1 MTLANNYNPTKQ
13 LANGVTTSFTFNYDM
28 INEDYAAV
36 YQEVDGVQ
44 TLVDP
49 DLYTVEFNNNG
60 GNVIFKTAPA
70 AGVYI
75 VIGRSVPLDQETPYK
90 TSSGFPANRVE
101 ENLDKLTAIT
111 QQLADE
117 SERSPKIPLGTAGVD
132 LNLPAPDAGKALV
145 WNQEATALINSNINI
160 DASVDEITAQADRAE
175 NEADAAANSATAA
188 LNSQNAA
195 AASENLAEQW
205 AVKMDGMVN
214 NEDYSAKYYAQDALD
229 SAKKLKNAVF
239 GNIGDIKYT
248 SRTDVPNGGAWCDGA
263 EYTQAMFP
271 DIYQM
276 LVNGKISSTDYT
288 TFDNSV
294 STNGSCGFFALDTAT
309 TSFKVPLLKD
319 VYIKAEQAPLMF
331 GAESLPN
338 IIGDTGYNWGG
349 SWNPSGAFGSAGG
362 SDSRYG
368 GTSGQSSRV
377 NFDASRVSST
387 YQDGA
392 KVNPD
397 HVVYRAYVVL
407 YSSAAEASV
416 AQAQEFMTALGG
428 KANVGLDN
436 ITAEAKDLVAGLC
449 MPSDQYI
456 DLDLQASGTEY
467 IAPDNGYYFLYMSA
481 TSNGQYVGL
490 FNIKNSGGGT
500 ADENIN
506 YGVLSS
512 DFAGINPMVMLPV
525 KKGDIVMV
533 WYNAPTKKIFR
544 FIYAEGSKE

>member
-1 MTLANNYNPTKQ
+1 MQTNQTTVVHFIADGEVKEFPFNFRIFEAGDVDVYLDETLTDSGYN
-13 LANGVTTSFTFNYDM
+13 VT
-28 INEDYAAV
+28 INE
-36 YQEVDGVQ
+36 
-44 TLVDP
+44 
-49 DLYTVEFNNNG
+49 NNG
-60 GNVIFKTAPA
+60 GKVVFSEP
-70 AGVYI
+70 
-75 VIGRSVPLDQETPYK
+75 PLNGTRI
-90 TSSGFPANRVE
+90 TIIR
-101 ENLDKLTAIT
+101 NLDIKRTSDFQEGGAFRAKVINYELDYQVATLEQLDERINRSIT
-111 QQLADE
+111 CPPYVQEGITMQLPMP
-117 SERSPKIPLGTAGVD
+117 SS
-132 LNLPAPDAGKALV
+132 GKALV
-145 WNQEATALINSNINI
+145 WNQEATALTNSLVNL
-160 DASVDEITAQADRAE
+160 DGVYTDVVAAQRE
-175 NEADAAANSATAA
+175 SKN
-188 LNSQNAA
+188 
-195 AASENLAEQW
+195 SENNAKSSELNAKQSELI
-205 AVKMDGMVN
+205 AV
-214 NEDYSAKYYAQDALD
+214 D

-490 FNIKNSGGGT
+490 FDIKNSGGGT